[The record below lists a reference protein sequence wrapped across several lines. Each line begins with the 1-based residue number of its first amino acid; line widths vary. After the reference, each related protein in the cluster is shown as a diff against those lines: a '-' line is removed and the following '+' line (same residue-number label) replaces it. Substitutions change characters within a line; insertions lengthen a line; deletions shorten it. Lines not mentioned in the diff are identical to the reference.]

1 MNKRFVQASFVIIF
15 IFIAI
20 PTMCFSADRT
30 IDFAARV
37 KAGKQA
43 LASPEGQKY
52 EQSWGE
58 VVQSILTTCIP
69 IGSTDPTNLGR
80 FTFVADVSTSGSVS
94 SVEVKPS
101 NTVSR
106 CFALHF
112 GKARLP
118 KPPTSL
124 IKGKI
129 LPVADDIVVT
139 P

>member
-1 MNKRFVQASFVIIF
+1 MNKGFVQVPFVMIF
-15 IFIAI
+15 LFIAI
-20 PTMCFSADRT
+20 PSICFSADRT
-30 IDFAARV
+30 SDFAARN

-43 LASPEGQKY
+43 LASPEGQQY
-52 EQSWGE
+52 EKSWRE
-58 VVQSILTTCIP
+58 VMQSILTTCIP
-69 IGSTDPTNLGR
+69 IGSTDPANLGR
-80 FTFVADVSTSGSVS
+80 FTFVADVSASGSVS
-94 SVEVKPS
+94 SVEVEPS
-101 NTVSR
+101 NAVSR

-124 IKGKI
+124 IKGNI